1 MTPPP
6 DLLEPDAPDHE
17 ASDPSRPL
25 SPDDPHAIA
34 DEGEDEE
41 QGRYEAPE
49 IDDDLVEHV
58 ETLLH
63 AGDERRLKAVLG
75 DLPPY
80 DLAVILGNVSPDDA
94 RALFDLFR
102 VDRAADVLVEAEESF
117 RERLLENV
125 SHRRIAEI
133 VDQLD
138 TDDAADV
145 LGELDDEMI
154 RLVLPRLED
163 ADELRSLLRYAYDTA
178 GGRMATEVVSVPDY
192 VTVGEATEIVRQLSD
207 EVEDLYVLF
216 VVDKDGK
223 LVGIVPLKRLL
234 LSHATT
240 FIADIVTRDVI
251 AVTVEEDQ
259 EDVARIMERYD
270 LVSLPVVDL
279 EDRLVGRITIDDI
292 VDVLREE
299 AEEDLQVISGTS
311 GDEELS
317 DSVWRIA
324 RGRLPWL
331 TVGLFGTLCSAFIV
345 KSFEGTLEQVAVLAM
360 FIPVMT
366 AMAGNAAIQSAAIT
380 VQGLAS
386 GRLVIGEAF
395 GRVGKEL
402 GVALFNGMLLAAIF
416 CVMIFV
422 LDPADGNSARLAG
435 VASLAL
441 LVVIVLAT
449 VNGALIPVVLKRAGL
464 DPALSMGP
472 FVTTANDILGLSV
485 YFGITTLLYV

>member
-6 DLLEPDAPDHE
+6 DLLEPDAPDSGT
-17 ASDPSRPL
+17 SDEHTPL
-25 SPDDPHAIA
+25 LPDEPHAVGGQ
-34 DEGEDEE
+34 DDDE

-49 IDDDLVEHV
+49 IDDAFVEHV

-63 AGDERRLKAVLG
+63 AGEERRLKAVLG
-75 DLPPY
+75 DLAPY

-117 RERLLENV
+117 RERLLEDV
-125 SHRRIAEI
+125 SHSRLAEI

-145 LGELDDEMI
+145 LGELTDERVRM
-154 RLVLPRLED
+154 VLPRLED

-192 VTVGEATEIVRQLSD
+192 VTVGEATEIVRALSD

-216 VVDKDGK
+216 VVDRDEK

-240 FIADIVTRDVI
+240 FISDIVTRDVI

-279 EDRLVGRITIDDI
+279 QDRLVGRITIDDI

-402 GVALFNGMLLAAIF
+402 GVALFNGTLLAAIF
-416 CVMIFV
+416 CVIIFL
-422 LDPADGNSARLAG
+422 LDPADGQSAKLAS

>member
-1 MTPPP
+1 MTPHEPGVVLPP
-6 DLLEPDAPDHE
+6 DEPTPDDAAADAQPEAHRHEAPDV
-17 ASDPSRPL
+17 
-25 SPDDPHAIA
+25 DDA
-34 DEGEDEE
+34 
-41 QGRYEAPE
+41 
-49 IDDDLVEHV
+49 LVEHV

-63 AGDERRLKAVLG
+63 AGDLRRLRAVLG

-80 DLAVILGNVSPDDA
+80 DLAVVLGNMAPDDA
-94 RALFDLFR
+94 RELFDLFH
-102 VDRAADVLVEAEESF
+102 VERAADVLVEAEESF
-117 RERLLENV
+117 RERLLGDI
-125 SHRRIAEI
+125 SAPRIAEI

-145 LGELDDEMI
+145 LGELDDETV

-163 ADELRSLLRYAYDTA
+163 ADELRSLLAYAYDTA
-178 GGRMATEVVSVPDY
+178 GGRMATEVVSVNEHA
-192 VTVGEATEIVRQLSD
+192 TVGEATETVRSLAD

-216 VVDKDGK
+216 VTDSGGR
-223 LVGIVPLKRLL
+223 LAGIVPLKRLL
-234 LSHATT
+234 LSPATT
-240 FIADIVTRDVI
+240 FVSQIMKTDVI
-251 AVTVEEDQ
+251 AVDVDEDQ

-270 LVSLPVVDL
+270 LVSLPVVDR
-279 EDRLVGRITIDDI
+279 EQRLVGRITIDDI

-317 DSVWRIA
+317 DSVWRIS

-331 TVGLFGTLCSAFIV
+331 VVGLGGTLLSAWIV

-386 GRLVIGEAF
+386 GRLVVGEAF
-395 GRVGKEL
+395 RRVGKEL
-402 GVALFNGMLLAAIF
+402 GVALLNGLLLGAVF
-416 CVMIFV
+416 CACVFA
-422 LDPADGNSARLAG
+422 LAPAGPTSGRLAV
-435 VASLAL
+435 VAALAL
-441 LVVIVLAT
+441 LIVIVLAT

-472 FVTTANDILGLSV
+472 FVTTANDILGLSI
-485 YFGITTLLYV
+485 YFAVTTALYV